1 MNNDEQQL
9 INQFFERVSGEK
21 TASPN
26 TVGTASPLPPIDS
39 EANQL
44 INSNLQKY
52 PEAGY
57 RMTQMAIVQEAALV
71 ESQNRIRQLEWQLQQ
86 MQQQIQQLKQAQA
99 QSSQPRSGGFLGG
112 LFGGGNRSQTQ
123 MSPQSQQMPPGWGG
137 NPNRPQP
144 QTNQSMNTP
153 YGQQQPPAVNY
164 PPGYQRGM
172 FNRGGDGFLG
182 SALSTAAGV
191 AGGMMAYN
199 ALSGL
204 FGGHHAV
211 NGAAP
216 MSAAD
221 PNDPF
226 AGTAGGSDPFTGEG
240 TAVDPNFDAGNNS
253 GAGFDNYA
261 DDGFSNSG
269 NDTDWGN
276 SGDSADWGSD
286 DGGDWGGD
294 DGGWGDDSF

>member
-9 INQFFERVSGEK
+9 INQFFERVSGK
-21 TASPN
+21 NLAASN
-26 TVGTASPLPPIDS
+26 TVGTANPLPPIDS

-86 MQQQIQQLKQAQA
+86 MQQQIQQLKQAQ
-99 QSSQPRSGGFLGG
+99 QNQPRSGGGFLGG
-112 LFGGGNRSQTQ
+112 LFGGGNSQQ
-123 MSPQSQQMPPGWGG
+123 PQAQSQQMPPGWGG
-137 NPNRPQP
+137 NPNRPQSP
-144 QTNQSMNTP
+144 QNQPMNMP
-153 YGQQQPPAVNY
+153 YGQQQSPGVNY

-172 FNRGGDGFLG
+172 FNRSGNGFLG

-204 FGGHHAV
+204 FSDHHAAG
-211 NGAAP
+211 NMASMPAADSSDPFTGAA
-216 MSAAD
+216 A
-221 PNDPF
+221 
-226 AGTAGGSDPFTGEG
+226 GSDPFTDSGA
-240 TAVDPNFDAGNNS
+240 AVDPNFDAGNNT
-253 GAGFDNYA
+253 GAGFDNS
-261 DDGFSNSG
+261 FSDSG
-269 NDTDWGN
+269 SDSGWGDF
-276 SGDSADWGSD
+276 GDSGADT
-286 DGGDWGGD
+286 GGDWGGD